1 MVGPKLPKLQSN
13 FDSNYYSNVVNLPEK
28 NGGRD
33 RRYSGSKMATA
44 RLSRD
49 LVIGNESTDEFQT
62 SDNTFY

>member
-1 MVGPKLPKLQSN
+1 MVGTKLPKLQSN

-33 RRYSGSKMATA
+33 RRYSGSKMAAA

-49 LVIGNESTDEFQT
+49 LVVENESTEFQT
-62 SDNTFY
+62 SDDTFY